1 MDDTE
6 ITLESGLRA
15 AGYRDLR
22 VNNAA
27 KLEKFRKLY
36 GLDPETVHDL
46 FVDIQSENIV
56 GDKKLGNADLKTL
69 FLTIYWLKSYDT
81 EEGVIRVFEIR
92 ARVTFRRHTRKCL
105 DALQALCQAKV
116 CVLMVKSIFN
126 IVLLIMFKSFYF

>member
-1 MDDTE
+1 MDDIE
-6 ITLESGLRA
+6 IILEFGLRA

-22 VNNAA
+22 VNNAG

-46 FVDIQSENIV
+46 FVDLQSDNIID
-56 GDKKLGNADLKTL
+56 DKKLSNADLKFL

-81 EEGVIRVFEIR
+81 EEGVIRVFGICSK
-92 ARVTFRRHTRKCL
+92 VTFRRHTRICL

-116 CVLMVKSIFN
+116 CVLKANNIF
-126 IVLLIMFKSFYF
+126 